1 MDFILVAGGLVL
13 LVVGGG
19 ALVSG
24 AVALAQR
31 WGLSPLVIGV
41 TLVGMG
47 TSLPELLT
55 SLRAAMAGSPGLAM
69 GNVVGSNIAN
79 ILLILG
85 LTALVRPVLVG
96 RETWRADGLSLL
108 AVTVACAIAIGVLS
122 GLDRVGAAVF
132 LLVFAGWL
140 IWQLRS
146 GKVETPDEISDMSLL
161 RASILLGFGF
171 VGVLAGAEGL
181 VRGATGLARGWGVSE
196 AVIGLTIVA
205 VGTSLPELA
214 TSAMAAWKGRSDVAL
229 GNILGSN
236 IFNLLGILGVTG
248 LVAPMAVG
256 PRFAQVDLPVMV
268 GAIVLFL
275 ALALGGAVGRAAGAT
290 LLAAYG
296 AYLAVI
302 WI

>member
-1 MDFILVAGGLVL
+1 MDLLFVGFGLAALVA
-13 LVVGGG
+13 GGG

-55 SLRAAMAGSPGLAM
+55 SLRAATGGAPGLAM

-85 LTALVRPVLVG
+85 IAALLRPVPVASA
-96 RETWRADGLSLL
+96 TWWRDGVSLL
-108 AVTVACAIAIGVLS
+108 VLTVVAAVVIAVSVGLGRPGAIAFLVVF
-122 GLDRVGAAVF
+122 GLW
-132 LLVFAGWL
+132 LL
-140 IWQLRS
+140 WQLRT
-146 GKVETPDEISDMSLL
+146 GQVDAAEAVEAVAPL
-161 RASILLGFGF
+161 RAALLLALGFL
-171 VGVLAGAEGL
+171 GVLAGAEAL

-214 TSAMAAWKGRSDVAL
+214 TSAVAAWKGRGDVAL
-229 GNILGSN
+229 GNVLGSN
-236 IFNLLGILGVTG
+236 VFNLLAILGVTG
-248 LVAPMAVG
+248 LVAPMEVG
-256 PRFAQVDLPVMV
+256 PRFATVDLPVMV
-268 GAIVLFL
+268 GAVVLFL
-275 ALALGGAVGRAAGAT
+275 LVSWRSTIGRLGGATLFAAYAAYLALG
-290 LLAAYG
+290 L
-296 AYLAVI
+296 
-302 WI
+302 

>member
-248 LVAPMAVG
+248 LVAPMVVG